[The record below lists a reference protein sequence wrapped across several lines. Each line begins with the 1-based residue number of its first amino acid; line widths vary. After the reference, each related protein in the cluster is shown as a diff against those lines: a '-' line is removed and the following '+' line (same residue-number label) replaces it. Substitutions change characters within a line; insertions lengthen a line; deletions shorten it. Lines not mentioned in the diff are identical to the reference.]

1 MPLSST
7 LVFLFMFSSFRSSR
21 VRNYDQAQL
30 LAIFDQPVEGNGLV
44 SLAHQLIATKL
55 NIAGGKDPMVIQDA
69 VDAADALIGFL
80 VVPPVGSGFLET
92 SETSALVEELDGFN
106 NEDEAHCPLS
116 VEERSWGRVK
126 ASYR

>member
-1 MPLSST
+1 MNINQDLKTATLRSPQDAEIARLSAE
-7 LVFLFMFSSFRSSR
+7 L
-21 VRNYDQAQL
+21 
-30 LAIFDQPVEGNGLV
+30 NGLV
-44 SLAHQLIATKL
+44 SMSRQLIATKL
-55 NIAGGKDPMVIQDA
+55 NIAGGKDPLVIQDA